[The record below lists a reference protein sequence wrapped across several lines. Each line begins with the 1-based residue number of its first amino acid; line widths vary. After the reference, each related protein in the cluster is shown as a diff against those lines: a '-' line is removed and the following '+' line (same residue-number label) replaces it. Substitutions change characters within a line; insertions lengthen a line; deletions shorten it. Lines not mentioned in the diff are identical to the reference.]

1 MVLEMKRV
9 LIILGSL
16 LISVSSMYAE
26 TIGEEKAMKIAK
38 NFFGQQVSQKI
49 QMIDPVK
56 RIGKQTRST
65 SNDTPYFIINNANG
79 GFVIVSNSSSTIP
92 ILAYSYENTFNI
104 DNVPEN
110 IDMWLNQLSVTIEKG
125 RDRVPSATITEMW
138 KSAETNL
145 FKTTSSNIKLNTAQW
160 NQWAPF
166 NNMCPGQEGYD
177 EKCPTGCLSTALAI
191 IMRYWEWPKA
201 GVGTLPKYS
210 YWQESGSIGEGWQ
223 EGASHG
229 GGYELGYE
237 YDWDSMPLDNYEQFT
252 DSQQDA
258 VALLMKDC
266 GAVLQTCYTIP
277 FASGAAVSEIENI
290 KEYFNYDK
298 AFTLRYA
305 SNYNS
310 YNEWAEV
317 LKTELRE
324 QRPILAIGGF
334 HAYVIDGYDEN
345 GYFSINWGWGGDSN
359 GYYLMDPYVSE
370 GDGVYENFITQQAYI
385 GLQPSVEGENKY
397 LLEWNSGDDYL
408 SISNNC
414 CDMSQPF
421 SLQNICLS
429 IRNLSGSDS
438 NYYGDY
444 VAAIMNEAG
453 ELKTFI
459 SEEQQLVGGFLIYE
473 EIENCII
480 NERPDVGD
488 YITILFRSKGYDE
501 WEEVLTHRYTDN
513 ARIYLNESESLE
525 ENTSIIINPNEEFF
539 KSGYVEL
546 MTKLLTIKTMSG
558 TSFKMYRSDGTMVEY
573 DEGAKPLRIV
583 KDVDFSSLIHYIF
596 LSNLEP
602 GTYTIVLQHS
612 LQKKEIIIII

>member
-1 MVLEMKRV
+1 MKRV

-16 LISVSSMYAE
+16 LISVTTMYAE

-56 RIGKQTRST
+56 RIGNQTRST

-110 IDMWLNQLSVTIEKG
+110 IDMWLNQLSMTIEEG

-138 KSAETNL
+138 KSAETSL
-145 FKTTSSNIKLNTAQW
+145 FNTTSSNVKLSTAQW
-160 NQWAPF
+160 DQWAPF

-177 EKCPTGCLSTALAI
+177 EKCPTGCLPTALAI

-210 YWQESGSIGEGWQ
+210 YWQEDGSGIDGWQ

-266 GAVLQTCYTIP
+266 GAVLKTSYTIP
-277 FASGAAVSEIENI
+277 FGSGAAVREIENI

-324 QRPILAIGGF
+324 QRPILAIGGL

-345 GYFSINWGWGGDSN
+345 GYFSINWGWGGYSN

-370 GDGVYENFITQQAYI
+370 GEDVYENFLTQQAYI

-408 SISNNC
+408 SIRNNC
-414 CDMSQPF
+414 YDLLQPF
-421 SLQNICLS
+421 SLQNIHMS
-429 IRNLSGSDS
+429 IRNLSASDS

-459 SEEQQLVGGFLIYE
+459 SEEQQLVGGYISG

-480 NERPDVGD
+480 KERPDVGD

-501 WEEVLTHRYTDN
+501 WEEVLTHSYSDN

-525 ENTSIIINPNEEFF
+525 DNTSIVINPNEELF
-539 KSGYVEL
+539 KSGFVEL
-546 MTKLLTIKTMSG
+546 TTKLLTIKTMSG
-558 TSFKMYRSDGTMVEY
+558 TSFKMYRFDGTMVEY
-573 DEGAKPLRIV
+573 NEGAKHLRLV
-583 KDVDFSSLIHYIF
+583 KVVDFLSLIHYIF

>member
-1 MVLEMKRV
+1 MKRF
-9 LIILGSL
+9 LIILESL
-16 LISVSSMYAE
+16 LLSVNSIYAE
-26 TIGEEKAMKIAK
+26 SIGEEKAMKIAK

-49 QMIDPVK
+49 QMIDPDK
-56 RIGKQTRST
+56 TIGNQTRST

-277 FASGAAVSEIENI
+277 FASAAAVREIENI

-317 LKTELRE
+317 LKTEIRE
-324 QRPILAIGGF
+324 QRPILAAGGF

-370 GDGVYENFITQQAYI
+370 GEGVYENFITQQAYV

-397 LLEWNSGDDYL
+397 LLEWNSGNDYL
-408 SISNNC
+408 SIRNNC
-414 CDMSQPF
+414 YDLLQPF

-429 IRNLSGSDS
+429 IRNLPGSDS

-459 SEEQQLVGGFLIYE
+459 SEEQRLVGGFIDG

-480 NERPDVGD
+480 KERPDVGD

-501 WEEVLTHRYTDN
+501 WEEVLTHSYSDN
-513 ARIYLNESESLE
+513 ARVYLNESESLE
-525 ENTSIIINPNEEFF
+525 DNTSIVINPNEELF
-539 KSGYVEL
+539 KLGYVEL

-558 TSFKMYRSDGTMVEY
+558 TSLKIYRSDGTMVEY
-573 DEGAKPLRIV
+573 DDGAKPLRIV
-583 KDVDFSSLIHYIF
+583 NDVDFSSLIHCIF

>member
-1 MVLEMKRV
+1 MKRF
-9 LIILGSL
+9 LIILESL
-16 LISVSSMYAE
+16 LLSVNSIYAE
-26 TIGEEKAMKIAK
+26 SIGEEKAMKIAK

-56 RIGKQTRST
+56 RIGNQTRST

-177 EKCPTGCLSTALAI
+177 EKCPTGCLSTSLAI

-317 LKTELRE
+317 LKTEIRE
-324 QRPILAIGGF
+324 QRPILAAGGF

-370 GDGVYENFITQQAYI
+370 GEGVYENFITQQAYV

-408 SISNNC
+408 SIRNNC
-414 CDMSQPF
+414 YDLLQPF

-459 SEEQQLVGGFLIYE
+459 SEEQQLVGGFING

-480 NERPDVGD
+480 KERPDVGD
-488 YITILFRSKGYDE
+488 YIAILFRSKGYDE
-501 WEEVLTHRYTDN
+501 WEEVLTHSYSDN
-513 ARIYLNESESLE
+513 ARVYLNESESLE
-525 ENTSIIINPNEEFF
+525 DNTSIVINPNEELF

-558 TSFKMYRSDGTMVEY
+558 TSLKIYRSDGTMVEY
-573 DEGAKPLRIV
+573 DEGAKRLRIV
-583 KDVDFSSLIHYIF
+583 KDVDFSSLIHCIF

>member
-1 MVLEMKRV
+1 MKRV

-56 RIGKQTRST
+56 RIGNQTRST
-65 SNDTPYFIINNANG
+65 CNDTPYFIINNANG

-266 GAVLQTCYTIP
+266 GAVLKTCYTIP
-277 FASGAAVSEIENI
+277 FASGAAVREIENI

-324 QRPILAIGGF
+324 QRPIFAIGGF

-370 GDGVYENFITQQAYI
+370 GDGVYENFMTQQACI
-385 GLQPSVEGENKY
+385 GLQPSVERENKY
-397 LLEWNSGDDYL
+397 LLEWVSSDNYL
-408 SISNNC
+408 SIRNNC
-414 CDMSQPF
+414 YDLLQPF
-421 SLQNICLS
+421 SLQNIYLS

-459 SEEQQLVGGFLIYE
+459 SEEQQLVGGFING

-480 NERPDVGD
+480 KERPDVGD
-488 YITILFRSKGYDE
+488 YIAILFRSKGYDE
-501 WEEVLTHRYTDN
+501 WEEVLTNRFTDN

-525 ENTSIIINPNEEFF
+525 ENTSIIINPNEELF

-573 DEGAKPLRIV
+573 DEGAKQLRIV
-583 KDVDFSSLIHYIF
+583 KCVDFSTLIHHIF

-612 LQKKEIIIII
+612 LQKKEISIKI